1 MSQVCIPADTTPTK
15 GSQGNMITDFSPANP
30 PYIPG
35 MILQCVN
42 EVSTEYLTYSY
53 CSIKSRILM
62 PACVRACDSLSTNGT
77 DAAVFEGG
85 EKRSFYTRHIQG
97 NRITERD

>member
-1 MSQVCIPADTTPTK
+1 
-15 GSQGNMITDFSPANP
+15 
-30 PYIPG
+30 
-35 MILQCVN
+35 
-42 EVSTEYLTYSY
+42 
-53 CSIKSRILM
+53 M